1 MTIYSKYNAL
11 IQIFLILTCKTKFS
25 SDWIGICPL
34 LPRFRADFCQG
45 LGRLQNRHPP
55 PPNMARSVEPLR
67 PHSWHVDR
75 CLNPSPKM
83 QSCKSKEAGPNLS
96 CWKWWSG
103 SRLTQIC
110 HSHENPPCTA
120 TTLMS
125 FHFLCL
131 ENSSETLR
139 LSANTR
145 GNKTSE
151 IHISIEQRA
160 LHKHTC
166 GFLRLLK
173 TQMSRGRTLL

>member
-1 MTIYSKYNAL
+1 MQDK
-11 IQIFLILTCKTKFS
+11 IQFRLDWNLSTSPEIS
-25 SDWIGICPL
+25 SGF
-34 LPRFRADFCQG
+34 LPRPWAAAKPP
-45 LGRLQNRHPP
+45 PP

>member
-1 MTIYSKYNAL
+1 MLWYKLFLSWHARQNSDPIGLEFVHFSGDFERISAKAL
-11 IQIFLILTCKTKFS
+11 GGCKTATATTKH
-25 SDWIGICPL
+25 GEKRRTPAPTL
-34 LPRFRADFCQG
+34 LT
-45 LGRLQNRHPP
+45 
-55 PPNMARSVEPLR
+55 
-67 PHSWHVDR
+67 DR

-83 QSCKSKEAGPNLS
+83 QSCKSKEADPNLS
-96 CWKWWSG
+96 CWKWRSG

-131 ENSSETLR
+131 ENSSEPLR

-151 IHISIEQRA
+151 IRIGIEQRA

-173 TQMSRGRTLL
+173 TQMSRGRTWF